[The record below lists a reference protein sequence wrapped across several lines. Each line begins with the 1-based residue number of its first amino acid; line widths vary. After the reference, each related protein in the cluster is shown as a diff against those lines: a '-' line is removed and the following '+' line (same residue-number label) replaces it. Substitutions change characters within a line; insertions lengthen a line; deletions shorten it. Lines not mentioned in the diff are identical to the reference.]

1 MEGNYIIVGLDG
13 TAHICISM
21 KTKNTLETLE
31 PQGCP
36 WFDYSLFDLLKDWI
50 GMYSWQIERNKKIPL
65 SDFVKQIRTDG
76 KEIYKN
82 AMIALLR

>member
-50 GMYSWQIERNKKIPL
+50 GMY
-65 SDFVKQIRTDG
+65 
-76 KEIYKN
+76 
-82 AMIALLR
+82 